1 MAGVSGSTT
10 ALRRLIEREM
20 YEVGRSEMSRYSMGR
35 YIAKQIIKEDRQR
48 STGRRIQKEAAARP
62 ESKRVETLFGAFWM
76 SPIEIEL
83 YDAMRKEGLSP
94 NPQFRIEAYYV
105 DFAFPDVKLA
115 IEADGAAYHSDDRKE
130 RDRKRDG
137 FLWSRGWTVKRFY
150 GTTIHNKAANCAY
163 VIKREVEERRK
174 QVEARAKQKEAE
186 QQAQRDAM
194 ARPFRKIAELLKGG
208 SRRNE

>member
-1 MAGVSGSTT
+1 
-10 ALRRLIEREM
+10 
-20 YEVGRSEMSRYSMGR
+20 MSRYSVGR

-62 ESKRVETLFGAFWM
+62 ESKRVETPFGAFWM
-76 SPIEIEL
+76 SPIEVDL

-94 NPQFRIEAYYV
+94 NPQVRIEAYYV
-105 DFAFPDVKLA
+105 DFAFPDIKLA

-150 GTTIHNKAANCAY
+150 GATIHNKAGNCAF
-163 VIKREVEERRK
+163 VIKREVQSLRKAMEEEERQR
-174 QVEARAKQKEAE
+174 EAE
-186 QQAQRDAM
+186 RKARNEAI
-194 ARPFRKIAELLKGG
+194 ARPFKKIAQLARHK
-208 SRRNE
+208 